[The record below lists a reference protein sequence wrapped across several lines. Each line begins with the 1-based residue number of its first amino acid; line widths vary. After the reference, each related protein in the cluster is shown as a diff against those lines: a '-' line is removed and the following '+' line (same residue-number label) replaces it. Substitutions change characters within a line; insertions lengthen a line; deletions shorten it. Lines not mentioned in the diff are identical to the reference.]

1 MIRSILLTIIILAS
15 TIAGPA
21 ERRSVMTAPQR
32 QDIEKIKALTEKM
45 LYVPTDHPEGTGL
58 WLNYFRLMQTKLAL
72 PRLDTS
78 SAGDEEYYSA
88 MMSWLII
95 GYGVFGEF
103 VPGSES
109 IGYDNILLRKNFFDH
124 QGTRYGAAVPKWE
137 DVRRSLAPGEVAM
150 EITAAPEEILLLR
163 HDSQRPQRIPIDSLL
178 MERLSDYNPSD
189 PLTVNEFY
197 SHGSPL
203 QQLWRLIAGQ
213 LNAGETVYLS
223 AANSYALFNYAAIPW
238 QSGVSGDVNNIIRLN
253 TTATISDWKRRHRKT
268 PRYRS
273 ALLLGGVDYGGK
285 TGSPAELRGSMG
297 YLPAT
302 LKEVVYA
309 DSILDEKGVA
319 TTVLTGSSATRE
331 ALLEALRKPHDII
344 HLATHGRTIVNPEP
358 GRGKTRYDITL
369 DGSGLLMADANNS
382 APLLTARDI
391 MSADLS
397 ATKLVVL
404 SACETALGDYENLDG
419 AIYSLA
425 SAFKRAG
432 AECIIATL
440 WPLPDSAPDIAV
452 KSLYTNI
459 LRGLTPDEALAAMRH
474 DMIEAGY
481 ADPYYWANFVA
492 IY

>member
-1 MIRSILLTIIILAS
+1 
-15 TIAGPA
+15 
-21 ERRSVMTAPQR
+21 
-32 QDIEKIKALTEKM
+32 
-45 LYVPTDHPEGTGL
+45 
-58 WLNYFRLMQTKLAL
+58 
-72 PRLDTS
+72 
-78 SAGDEEYYSA
+78 
-88 MMSWLII
+88 
-95 GYGVFGEF
+95 
-103 VPGSES
+103 
-109 IGYDNILLRKNFFDH
+109 
-124 QGTRYGAAVPKWE
+124 
-137 DVRRSLAPGEVAM
+137 
-150 EITAAPEEILLLR
+150 
-163 HDSQRPQRIPIDSLL
+163 
-178 MERLSDYNPSD
+178 
-189 PLTVNEFY
+189 
-197 SHGSPL
+197 
-203 QQLWRLIAGQ
+203 
-213 LNAGETVYLS
+213 
-223 AANSYALFNYAAIPW
+223 
-238 QSGVSGDVNNIIRLN
+238 
-253 TTATISDWKRRHRKT
+253 
-268 PRYRS
+268 
-273 ALLLGGVDYGGK
+273 
-285 TGSPAELRGSMG
+285 MG

-309 DSILDEKGVA
+309 DSILEKKGVA

-440 WPLPDSAPDIAV
+440 WPLPDSAADVAV